1 MRMAL
6 SPKGSEPVTDHNVES
21 KMFAQPKI
29 MAQISVEAENKLFDF
44 AIFAIA
50 VLLLLISITYCIC

>member
-21 KMFAQPKI
+21 KIIAQPKI
-29 MAQISVEAENKLFDF
+29 IAQISVEAESPKVPFKNQTPVAERENDTKQ
-44 AIFAIA
+44 
-50 VLLLLISITYCIC
+50 